1 MQVTFTYRDT
11 AGDFTI
17 DAEVSDGKKVIIVS
31 VTDDYNQDIPLD
43 DFSASEQGLMRGLAI
58 REYHNIMNGDDDE
71 EDGEDNDG
79 EEAWY

>member
-11 AGDFTI
+11 AGDFTV

-31 VTDDYNQDIPLD
+31 ITDDWNQDIPLD
-43 DFSASEQGLMRGLAI
+43 DFSDSEQYTMRSIAI
-58 REYHNIMNGDDDE
+58 REYHNVLNNDDDE
-71 EDGEDNDG
+71 DEGEDG